1 MNACD
6 GVESCAAIESSFDQ
20 PYSSFDLHFLAS
32 QCRRECFVYYG
43 EGDSGD
49 FSVSNSDVLAAYG
62 YNGDIVYGG

>member
-1 MNACD
+1 MNRSYYHDIDNDSDAC
-6 GVESCAAIESSFDQ
+6 EW
-20 PYSSFDLHFLAS
+20 
-32 QCRRECFVYYG
+32 ECFVYYG